1 MSHFSQIDS
10 LLRRGSHD
18 ATHAPTGASSPNP
31 VADFAR
37 YLSEIENLVV
47 VVSDMATNTSA
58 IYAGRFATTIGLE
71 NYTSENSIWEKAILS
86 LMPESERDEKFH
98 AELRFYHYL
107 RHIPRH
113 QRRDFYMASR
123 LRFVTPRGAAV
134 DALHR
139 MYYIYDADGET
150 IRYAV
155 CLYGPLLPGFP
166 GRSMAVNSVTGLT
179 EELTSS
185 TDAKILSRREL
196 QVLRL
201 IDSGKKTAEIAAI
214 LSVSPH
220 TVSRHRQQIIT
231 RLRVTNS
238 VEACSLAKS
247 LHLL

>member
-1 MSHFSQIDS
+1 MSDFTRIDT
-10 LLRRGSHD
+10 LLRQSAND
-18 ATHAPTGASSPNP
+18 PTHSPANSDTRNA
-31 VADFAR
+31 VAVFAR
-37 YLSEIENLVV
+37 CLSEVENLVV
-47 VVSDMATNTSA
+47 VVSDMVANTST
-58 IYAGRFATTIGLE
+58 IYAGRFAATIGLE
-71 NYTSENSIWEKAILS
+71 SYTSEDSIWEKAILS
-86 LMPESERDEKFH
+86 LMPEPERDEKFR

-107 RHIPRH
+107 RHLPRQ
-113 QRRDFYMASR
+113 QRRDYYMAAR
-123 LRFVTPRGAAV
+123 LRFVTPRGVAV
-134 DALHR
+134 DVLHR
-139 MYYIYDADGET
+139 MYYIYEPDGET

-155 CLYGPLLPGFP
+155 CLYGPLTPGFA
-166 GRSMAVNSVTGLT
+166 GRSLAVNSVTGLT

>member
-1 MSHFSQIDS
+1 MSDFTQIDT
-10 LLRRGSHD
+10 LLRQSAPDPTHEPPHSSTHD
-18 ATHAPTGASSPNP
+18 A

-58 IYAGRFATTIGLE
+58 IYAGRFASTIGLQS
-71 NYTSENSIWEKAILS
+71 YTSENSIWEKTILS
-86 LMPESERDEKFH
+86 LMPQPERDEKFR

-107 RHIPRH
+107 RHLPRQ
-113 QRRDFYMASR
+113 QRRDYYMASR
-123 LRFVTPRGAAV
+123 LRFVTPSGGAV
-134 DALHR
+134 DVLHR
-139 MYYIYDADGET
+139 MYYIYRSEGET

-155 CLYGPLLPGFP
+155 CLYGPLPPGFS
-166 GRSMAVNSVTGLT
+166 GRSLAVNSVTGLI

-185 TDAKILSRREL
+185 TDSKILSRREL

-201 IDSGKKTAEIAAI
+201 IDSGKKTAEIASI

>member
-1 MSHFSQIDS
+1 MSHFTQIDS
-10 LLRRGSHD
+10 LLRRGAHD
-18 ATHAPTGASSPNP
+18 ATHASAHSDIHSS

-47 VVSDMATNTSA
+47 VVSDMDANTSA
-58 IYAGRFATTIGLE
+58 IYAGRFAATIGLE
-71 NYTSENSIWEKAILS
+71 SYTSENSIWEKAILS
-86 LMPESERDEKFH
+86 LMPDSEREEKFR

-107 RHIPRH
+107 RHIPRQ
-113 QRRDFYMASR
+113 QRRDYYMASR

-134 DALHR
+134 DVLHR

-150 IRYAV
+150 IRFAV
-155 CLYGPLLPGFP
+155 CLYGPLFPGFT
-166 GRSMAVNSVTGLT
+166 GRSMAINSVTGLT

-220 TVSRHRQQIIT
+220 TGSRHRQQIIT